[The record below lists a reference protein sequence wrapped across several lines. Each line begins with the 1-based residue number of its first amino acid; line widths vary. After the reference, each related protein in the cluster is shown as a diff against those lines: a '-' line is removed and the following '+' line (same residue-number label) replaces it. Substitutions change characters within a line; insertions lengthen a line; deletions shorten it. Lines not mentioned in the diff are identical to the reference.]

1 MAMKRKIP
9 TILIDQ
15 GRAVKTIEF
24 GRKIYLGDPVNIA
37 KIFSDL
43 GADEIIYLDI
53 SKDRFNKEPDYGL
66 LRRIARQC
74 SMPMTY
80 GGGICNTKQ
89 AKAILALGIEK
100 ISTQTYTFQNGSF
113 LAELAHEIG
122 VQSTLLSVDVRDAHN
137 GQNYEVFDRANKQY
151 IALDHFIENLS
162 NPDVGEVIVTHM
174 GRDGMK
180 TGPDL
185 NLIKMLRNHIK
196 QPMIYSG
203 GVFEDRCFDAA
214 FAAGADAVAASSHFV
229 LKGTEKSILISYP
242 KPSWQL

>member
-1 MAMKRKIP
+1 MAMKRKVP

-15 GRAVKTIEF
+15 GRAVKTLGFE
-24 GRKIYLGDPVNIA
+24 RKIYLGDPVNIA
-37 KIFSDL
+37 KIFSDF

-53 SKDRFNKEPDYGL
+53 SKDRFYREPDYGL

-80 GGGICNTKQ
+80 GGGIQNTKQ

-100 ISTQTYTFQNGSF
+100 ISTQTYTFQNECF
-113 LAELAHEIG
+113 VNELAHEIG
-122 VQSTLLSVDVRDAHN
+122 VQSTLLSIDVRDTYN
-137 GQNYEVFDRANKQY
+137 SQNYEVFDRANNQY
-151 IALDHFIENLS
+151 IALDSYLEKIS
-162 NPDVGEVIVTHM
+162 TRDVGEVIITHM
-174 GRDGMK
+174 NRDGMK

-185 NLIKMLRNHIK
+185 NLIKMLRNQLK

-203 GVFEDRCFDAA
+203 GVFEDGCFDAA
-214 FAAGADAVAASSHFV
+214 FAAGADAVAASTYFV